1 MKKLT
6 KIFLS
11 SVISIIL
18 FSSCVIAEAL
28 PSNGKNYVDDQDNIL
43 SDNTE
48 IKLEKELS
56 QLSQQYG
63 CDIVIVTFKNFN
75 DHDFMS
81 FVNDYYDQRGFD
93 SDGIIYAVSSEYG
106 YAQVNTHGTIQ
117 NSITNYGTD
126 YLIDELLPILS
137 DGNYDKAALKF
148 VNLSE
153 QFLKQAVNGSPYSYD
168 NKIVTINQ
176 KLFYLVISVVVSLII
191 AWFILNSMKN
201 AMNTARAVDTAHDF
215 VDKNNII
222 TNNNSDTFLYS
233 TLTRVPIP
241 KKSSSGGGGGGGSR
255 GGSGGRF

>member
-11 SVISIIL
+11 SIISIIL
-18 FSSCVIAEAL
+18 FSSCVIAETL
-28 PSNGKNYVDDQDNIL
+28 PSNGKKYVDDQDNIL

-48 IKLEKELS
+48 IKLEKELA
-56 QLSQQYG
+56 QLSQQYD

-75 DHDFMS
+75 DYDFMS

-93 SDGIIYAVSSEYG
+93 SDGIIYAVSSEHG
-106 YAQVNTHGTIQ
+106 YAQVNTHGVIQ
-117 NSITNYGTD
+117 NSISNYGTD

-148 VNLSE
+148 VNLSD
-153 QFLKQAVNGSPYSYD
+153 QFLKQAENGSPYSYD
-168 NKIVTINQ
+168 NRIVTINQ
-176 KLFYLVISVVVSLII
+176 KLLYLLISVIVSLII
-191 AWFILNSMKN
+191 AWFILHSMKS
-201 AMNTARAVDTAHDF
+201 AMNTAKAVDTAHDF

-241 KKSSSGGGGGGGSR
+241 KKSSSGGGGGGSR